1 MARRFSFEQLE
12 SRMMMR
18 ATPMLSVDCYLANT
32 ASQLNPMIPEAFIS
46 LYSRGAPVTGTVTAK
61 LADPTGAVIE
71 TETFTFAAQ
80 GVTYTYYATI
90 PTVSGKYTWTASYA
104 GDTHNKPA
112 TKSASITITVPTLPP
127 PPPPPPSSKPF
138 GYQTFY
144 ESSPDPNSPSQL
156 NSTQAY
162 VRYDWSDVET
172 APGVYNFAPIDA
184 DYNAAKAAGQQF
196 NFRIMPFE
204 DGNLGPTG
212 LKSLPGY
219 SFNFGGATTW
229 QPNLDSPAVQAD
241 LDMLLAALGSRY
253 AANTATVDVGWY
265 GPYGEWAN
273 YNESPTP
280 PLPNLAT
287 WNWLIAETKKYFPSS
302 IVVTQAVVDY
312 EWGTSGYLERCDVA
326 RMLAAHGLVGPRR
339 YLGHDR
345 RRGSPENDASLAV
358 LDEHLHDRRAVRHEF
373 MERLGLAIGGFVCRE
388 RADGHVFDEG
398 QRHSAQRNVA
408 ARSTAQLR
416 DGLVMA
422 NIDLAG
428 RL

>member
-1 MARRFSFEQLE
+1 MARRFRFEQLE

-32 ASQLNPMIPEAFIS
+32 ASQLNPVIPEAFIS
-46 LYSRGAPVTGTVTAK
+46 LSSRGAPVTGTVTAK

-90 PTVSGKYTWTASYA
+90 PTVSGKYTWTSSYA
-104 GDTHNKPA
+104 GDAHNKPA

-204 DGNLGPTG
+204 DGNPGPTG

-253 AANTATVDVGWY
+253 AANTASVDVGWY
-265 GPYGEWAN
+265 GPYGEWSN

-287 WNWLIAETKKYFPSS
+287 WNWLIAETKKYFPGS

-312 EWGTSGYLERCDVA
+312 EWGTSGYLSAAMSQGCWQRMDSWGRADTWDMTANAAVLKTMQASPYWTSICTIGEPFDTNSWSASDWQSAVSFAESA
-326 RMLAAHGLVGPRR
+326 RMAMFSTKGNAIPPSEMSLVDQLLSYEQGL
-339 YLGHDR
+339 
-345 RRGSPENDASLAV
+345 
-358 LDEHLHDRRAVRHEF
+358 
-373 MERLGLAIGGFVCRE
+373 
-388 RADGHVFDEG
+388 
-398 QRHSAQRNVA
+398 
-408 ARSTAQLR
+408 
-416 DGLVMA
+416 
-422 NIDLAG
+422 
-428 RL
+428 

>member
-104 GDTHNKPA
+104 GDAHNKPA

-204 DGNLGPTG
+204 DGNPGPTG

-253 AANTATVDVGWY
+253 AANTASVDVGWY
-265 GPYGEWAN
+265 GPYGEWSN

-312 EWGTSGYLERCDVA
+312 EWGTSGYLSAAMSQGCWQRMDSWGRADTWDMTADAAVLKTMQASPYWTSICTIGEPFDTNSWSASDWQSAVSFAESA
-326 RMLAAHGLVGPRR
+326 RMAMFSTKGNAIPPSEMSLVDQLLSYEQGL
-339 YLGHDR
+339 
-345 RRGSPENDASLAV
+345 
-358 LDEHLHDRRAVRHEF
+358 
-373 MERLGLAIGGFVCRE
+373 
-388 RADGHVFDEG
+388 
-398 QRHSAQRNVA
+398 
-408 ARSTAQLR
+408 
-416 DGLVMA
+416 
-422 NIDLAG
+422 
-428 RL
+428 